1 MNARSQRRQ
10 VIGDPRRVLI
20 KVGSSVLTTARGTLN
35 HRRIHRL
42 ADQVAELHA
51 QRRECI
57 VVTSGAISAG
67 VGELRLGTRPR
78 TMPGLQAAAAVGQS
92 RLIQTYAEAF
102 RRHRI
107 HVGQVLLGR
116 EDMEDRRRFL
126 NMRNTLRALLD
137 RKCVPVIN
145 ENDSV
150 FVEEIRYGDN
160 DFLAAH
166 LATLVLADLVVLLTC
181 VPGLY
186 ETAASGQRR
195 IVRTVARVSDDTLEL
210 DSGSTS
216 AEGTG
221 GMATKLRAAAAL
233 TKAGVPVVVANGRQ
247 SNVLLRILAGDSVGT
262 LFLPAQRP
270 MASRK
275 RWIGFTARPRGCLV
289 VDAGARQAL
298 VERGKSLLASGV
310 REVGGRFKKG
320 DVVSLRIAGA
330 GEFAR
335 GLANYDADEVA
346 RIKGCHTRDIE
357 GRIGYKDYDEVI
369 HRDNLV
375 LVD

>member
-1 MNARSQRRQ
+1 MNARTQRLD
-10 VIGDPRRVLI
+10 VIGNPRRLLI

-35 HRRIHRL
+35 HRRVHRL
-42 ADQVAELHA
+42 ADQVAELHE
-51 QRRECI
+51 QGRESII
-57 VVTSGAISAG
+57 VSSGAIAAG
-67 VGELRLGTRPR
+67 VGELRLGARPK

-92 RLIQTYAEAF
+92 RLIQAYAESF
-102 RRHRI
+102 RRHGI

-126 NMRNTLRALLD
+126 NTRNTLRALLD
-137 RKCVPVIN
+137 CSCVPIIN

-166 LATLVLADLVVLLTC
+166 LATVVLADLVVLLTN
-181 VPGLY
+181 VGGLY
-186 ETAASGQRR
+186 ETDERGRRR
-195 IVRTVARVSDDTLEL
+195 IVRTVPRVSDDVLGL
-210 DSGSTS
+210 DRGDAS
-216 AEGTG
+216 ARGTG
-221 GMATKLRAAAAL
+221 GMATKLRAAA
-233 TKAGVPVVVANGRQ
+233 TVTRAGVPVVVANGRER
-247 SNVLLRILAGDSVGT
+247 SVLLRIIAGEGVGT
-262 LFLPAQRP
+262 LFLPARRQ

-275 RWIGFTARPRGCLV
+275 RWIGFTARSRGGLV
-289 VDAGARQAL
+289 VDQGARRAL

-310 REVGGRFKKG
+310 RAVSGRFEKG
-320 DVVSLRIAGA
+320 DVVSLSVEGA

-335 GLANYDADEVA
+335 GLANYDSAEVA
-346 RIKGCHTRDIE
+346 LIQGCHTREIE
-357 GRIGYKDYDEVI
+357 ARIGYKDYDEVV